1 MAAAGSAVKTI
12 LDRPL
17 VLKPQKEVS
26 LSAFAF
32 LFSEM
37 VQYTQERSQ
46 SVDDMTARLEKAGH
60 GIGFKA
66 CTIHVEEQRFNIE
79 LTATVLLGL
88 GASELAGEDG
98 QG

>member
-1 MAAAGSAVKTI
+1 MASGGGSVKSI

-17 VLKPQKEVS
+17 VLRPRGEVS

-46 SVDDMTARLEKAGH
+46 SVDDMQVNSCCLYLSLLF
-60 GIGFKA
+60 IIFVYFKA
-66 CTIHVEEQRFNIE
+66 FKKCFCLQNSSD
-79 LTATVLLGL
+79 GL
-88 GASELAGEDG
+88 SALDIR
-98 QG
+98 

>member
-1 MAAAGSAVKTI
+1 MQLGLWDNCCWYHGKSVSQSAGSNIQEKMAAAGGGGSRSI

-17 VLKPQKEVS
+17 VLRPRGEVS

-46 SVDDMTARLEKAGH
+46 SVDDMQVF
-60 GIGFKA
+60 I
-66 CTIHVEEQRFNIE
+66 TIRIYKV
-79 LTATVLLGL
+79 AM
-88 GASELAGEDG
+88 
-98 QG
+98 